1 MEGSLHAKDELDSS
15 SRFDTK
21 LACDGE
27 TDTRTHNDTMATGT
41 IASRG
46 KKGLSYRHQ
55 RPKVH
60 KGLFIAGHR

>member
-46 KKGLSYRHQ
+46 KK
-55 RPKVH
+55 
-60 KGLFIAGHR
+60 A